1 MILTNYPLD
10 NYELKQLISPD
21 GEIYGIILYV
31 ADDTE
36 KSIQLK
42 NKMCYSKL

>member
-10 NYELKQLISPD
+10 KYELNQLISHD
-21 GEIYGIILYV
+21 GEIYGIVLYV
-31 ADDTE
+31 ADDTD

-42 NKMCYSKL
+42 NKMSYSKL